1 MQGLKHESL
10 SHESKLTE
18 SKIEDSKLEK
28 LKIKANNRFLI
39 NIDIAVG
46 KESFTSRLKK
56 DALFILVLL
65 LGGLVPIIN
74 LF

>member
-10 SHESKLTE
+10 SHESKLE
-18 SKIEDSKLEK
+18 GSNSILDIVVEK
-28 LKIKANNRFLI
+28 DRF
-39 NIDIAVG
+39 A
-46 KESFTSRLKK
+46 SRLKK